1 MVVEQLWEMKKE
13 QPSPVEGKD
22 PCGVPVLVLG
32 HSPVDLLV
40 VVCGLELWEREECR
54 LGVLEVPVASAVAEV
69 AVVTWRCPRV

>member
-1 MVVEQLWEMKKE
+1 MRALEKQRKVGVQVVVEQLWEMKKE

-40 VVCGLELWEREECR
+40 VVCGLELWE
-54 LGVLEVPVASAVAEV
+54 
-69 AVVTWRCPRV
+69 